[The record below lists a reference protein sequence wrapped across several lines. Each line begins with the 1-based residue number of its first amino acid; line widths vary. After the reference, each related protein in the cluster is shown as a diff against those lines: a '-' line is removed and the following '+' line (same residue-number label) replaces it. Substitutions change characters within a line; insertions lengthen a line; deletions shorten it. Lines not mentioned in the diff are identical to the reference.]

1 MYDRPLSAPAPQPPP
16 VDGVKPD
23 GKYEKR
29 FLNDYNYTM
38 TSGLFVR
45 DFHNAIGRPGWFD

>member
-1 MYDRPLSAPAPQPPP
+1 MYDRPLPAPAPPPP

-23 GKYEKR
+23 GKR

-38 TSGLFVR
+38 ASGLFVR
-45 DFHNAIGRPGWFD
+45 DFHNAIVRP

>member
-1 MYDRPLSAPAPQPPP
+1 MYDRPLPAPAPPPP

-29 FLNDYNYTM
+29 FLND
-38 TSGLFVR
+38 
-45 DFHNAIGRPGWFD
+45 